1 MAKERLFGLM
11 GIGFRVIG
19 SWAPRMDMAL
29 GKPKMAVP
37 TKETGISICS
47 MAKALTHIQPALTK
61 DSLKI
66 SSKMAMD

>member
-19 SWAPRMDMAL
+19 SWALRMDMAL